1 MGGPEQKEEG
11 ENNEGLTGK
20 DKGDRS
26 FFAGQAFYSRQSES
40 PCGLVLSIK
49 PMPVYFH
56 VSRIPET
63 SKRPVTSF
71 CRIAELNGITQTPGD
86 GGA

>member
-1 MGGPEQKEEG
+1 VET
-11 ENNEGLTGK
+11 LRTAK
-20 DKGDRS
+20 DKGERIK
-26 FFAGQAFYSRQSES
+26 E
-40 PCGLVLSIK
+40 PCSWLIGLICWK
-49 PMPVYFH
+49 NFD